1 MDNRSEA
8 GGKDLAGLVDDSGEA
23 LIVGDDAAALTNEEK
38 EVQDVASMT
47 LDPDLEPMVLTMD
60 DLFPD
65 ANGEVVITTEDGL
78 PISLVSESEP
88 TDKGIIDS
96 HVTAAGIDV
105 SGLEFCTFESGLTV
119 YFESDSMIQ
128 ITSEPV

>member
-1 MDNRSEA
+1 MDDQNEA
-8 GGKDLAGLVDDSGEA
+8 SGKNLASLVDEGGEA
-23 LIVGDDAAALTNEEK
+23 LIVGDAAEALTNEGND
-38 EVQDVASMT
+38 VQDVVSMS
-47 LDPDLEPMVLTMD
+47 LDPDLEPMVLSMG

-78 PISLVSESEP
+78 PISLVAEGEP

-105 SGLEFCTFESGLTV
+105 SGLEFWSFEGGLTV
-119 YFESDSMIQ
+119 YFESDSLVQ